1 MNYVCEICKY
11 ETTRLNNY
19 TKHCETN
26 KHKRNTIKQPITFS
40 NYCELCNKSFQCS
53 ENYHKKFKC
62 KNVVKPEIEPSEKK
76 QELDIVNILCQ
87 FMQQHQNQMME
98 HHQKTIELL
107 VNKPTVINNIDN
119 SVDNS
124 TKTIHNNVNIFLNEE
139 CKDAINWDDF
149 IKNLQL
155 PESVDAKITDIV
167 RFSIHNQLKE
177 LGIYKRPIHCFKK
190 KQLCIKNNDQWEEN
204 SSKNHK
210 LFVNSLE
217 QMKNQMIK
225 NWEDK
230 HPHWAIDEDESDIA
244 TNILAKIND
253 NVDATKCIPHIMT
266 QTTVDLE

>member
-26 KHKRNTIKQPITFS
+26 KHKRNTIKQPVTFS

-62 KNVVKPEIEPSEKK
+62 KSVVKPEPSEKK
-76 QELDIVNILCQ
+76 QELEIVNILCQ
-87 FMQQHQNQMME
+87 FMQQNQSQMME

-124 TKTIHNNVNIFLNEE
+124 TKTINNNVNVFLNEE

-155 PESVDAKITDIV
+155 PESVDADITDIV

-177 LGIYKRPIHCFKK
+177 LGIYKRPVHCFKK
-190 KQLCIKNNDQWEEN
+190 KQLCIKNNNQWDED
-204 SSKNHK
+204 SSKNRK
-210 LFVNSLE
+210 IVTESLDK
-217 QMKNQMIK
+217 MKNQMIK
-225 NWEDK
+225 NWEHK
-230 HPHWAIDEDESDIA
+230 HPKWYEDEDQSSIGPI
-244 TNILAKIND
+244 ILGKLDD
-253 NVDATKCIPHIMT
+253 NVNTKQCISHIMK
-266 QTTVDLE
+266 QTSVDLE

>member
-1 MNYVCEICKY
+1 MNFVCDICKY
-11 ETTRLNNY
+11 ETSRIANY
-19 TKHCETN
+19 NRHCESN
-26 KHKRNTIKQPITFS
+26 KHKRNLSVKKITFS

-62 KNVVKPEIEPSEKK
+62 KSVVKTEPTEKK
-76 QELDIVNILCQ
+76 QDNDMLTIVL
-87 FMQQHQNQMME
+87 QMME

-124 TKTIHNNVNIFLNEE
+124 TKTINNVNVFLNEE

-155 PESVDAKITDIV
+155 PESVDADITDIV

-190 KQLCIKNNDQWEEN
+190 KQLCIKNNNQWDED
-204 SSKNHK
+204 SSRNRKI
-210 LFVNSLE
+210 VTESLDK
-217 QMKNQMIK
+217 MKNQMIK
-225 NWEDK
+225 NWEND
-230 HPHWAIDEDESDIA
+230 HPNWDTDEDEAIIA
-244 TNILAKIND
+244 MNILSKLDEEVKANI
-253 NVDATKCIPHIMT
+253 CIKDMMN
-266 QTTVDLE
+266 QTLLDLE